1 MSTLTIKTNNRPRD
15 LQTIWD
21 FSIPQQVK
29 IRKQFDYYSEEELEE
44 LTLFSY
50 RDTIYNLNDF
60 MRMEGSNP
68 LKEQGWEGYSS
79 DTYFSGVCVRFTEDN
94 EQVIVGTYYS

>member
-29 IRKQFDYYSEEELEE
+29 IRKQFDYYSEEELAE

-79 DTYFSGVCVRFTEDN
+79 DSYFSGVCVRFTNDN

>member
-1 MSTLTIKTNNRPRD
+1 MSTLTIKTNHRPRD
-15 LQTIWD
+15 LQTIFD
-21 FSIPQQVK
+21 YSIPQQVK
-29 IRKQFDYYSEEELEE
+29 IRKQFDYCTEEELAE
-44 LTLFSY
+44 LMLFSY

-79 DTYFSGVCVRFTEDN
+79 DSYFSGVVVKFTDDY